1 MSADGPF
8 PSARGERRHK
18 TDGLRNFDA
27 ERALLAALLARNE
40 LWYKAAEIVRPEHFA
55 DPLHGRIFSAIGRTL
70 QAGSIAN
77 VVTLKAEFDSDP
89 ALADQG
95 GAKYLAILSASV
107 VTLHNIAD
115 YGEVIRDLWMRREL
129 ADRAEALKAAAG
141 SSDASVESMIAGT
154 IGDLHGL
161 SAQGKQTAQSK
172 RAVAES
178 LVNSI
183 MQPAAVYPTGLGGL
197 DEALGGGLFAG
208 KMVGVSARKKV
219 GKTVLLGTISHN
231 LACAGFPHHFIA
243 LEMSPAEIE
252 QRNAA
257 RELGIN
263 SIAFLKEPTKE
274 LARRVADYACGIAD
288 AALYESAPGASLDEV
303 RRMVSRAVVTH
314 GVKGVILDYWQL
326 VGGKAR
332 NETEEYHLRN
342 VAQWL
347 ADACRKHGLW
357 CLIAAQQN
365 QDGNSRGG
373 EGLRL
378 ACDVYFALNRE
389 KGSDGAWLDMQ
400 ESRYLPYQNVGS
412 AETPG
417 LWLNHHG
424 PFFEDAA
431 GITPGGR
438 GNDSG

>member
-8 PSARGERRHK
+8 SSARGEKRHEN
-18 TDGLRNFDA
+18 DRLLNFDA
-27 ERALLAALLARNE
+27 EQALLAALLARNE
-40 LWYKAAEIVRPEHFA
+40 LWYKATEIVRPEHFA
-55 DPLHGRIFSAIGRTL
+55 DPLHGRIFAAIGRTF

-77 VVTLKAEFDSDP
+77 VVTLKGEFDGDP

-95 GAKYLAILSASV
+95 GARYLARLAAGV
-107 VTLHNIAD
+107 VTLHIGD
-115 YGEVIRDLWMRREL
+115 YCEVVRDLWVRREL
-129 ADRAEALKAAAG
+129 ANRAEALKAAAG
-141 SSDASVESMIAGT
+141 SPDASVEDMIASA
-154 IGDLHGL
+154 IGDLHEL
-161 SAQGKQTAQSK
+161 SAQGRQTARSK

-183 MQPAAVYPTGLGGL
+183 MRPPAVYSTGLKGL

-231 LACAGFPHHFIA
+231 LARAGIPHLFIA
-243 LEMSPAEIE
+243 LEMSPSEIE

-257 RELGIN
+257 RELEIN
-263 SIAFLKEPTKE
+263 SIAFLKEPSKE
-274 LARRVADYACGIAD
+274 LARRVAEYACGTTD
-288 AALYESAPGASLDEV
+288 TALYESAPGASLDEV
-303 RRMVSRAVVTH
+303 RRMVSRAVVTQ
-314 GVKGVILDYWQL
+314 GIKGVILDYWQL

-347 ADACRKHGLW
+347 ADVCRKHGLW

-389 KGSDGAWLDMQ
+389 KGSDGAWLEMQ
-400 ESRYLPYQNVGS
+400 ESRYLPYRNVGS
-412 AETPG
+412 AVAPA

-424 PFFEDAA
+424 PFFEDADLA
-431 GITPGGR
+431 
-438 GNDSG
+438 